1 MDNNVPSPER
11 VDEIL
16 GNIKP
21 KIVEVNFPKQAKK
34 LCLALPQMYTELTP
48 VTHKFE
54 IQKAE
59 ALEQVLA
66 LLWDVIIDKDGF
78 VLANELMEKSTIPKT
93 KNSLHRSYRHN
104 IPQNFK
110 FASSFFRKSLR
121 YNAILNKY
129 HISLAKTLILWL
141 YIRAYLFF

>member
-1 MDNNVPSPER
+1 MDNNVLSPER

-21 KIVEVNFPKQAKK
+21 KIVEVNSPEQAKK

-78 VLANELMEKSTIPKT
+78 VLANELMEK
-93 KNSLHRSYRHN
+93 RHDSKDQKQLTQELPTQYPAEFQ
-104 IPQNFK
+104 ICLQLFSQK
-110 FASSFFRKSLR
+110 FAV
-121 YNAILNKY
+121 
-129 HISLAKTLILWL
+129 
-141 YIRAYLFF
+141 